1 MGEESREVPDM
12 TSARLLTVSLLA
24 MLDSSELRRARSC
37 RDFVCSS
44 LAGSALEGWVCSCL
58 GLVSVILSFLRS
70 NVSADFLD
78 SFRICSD

>member
-12 TSARLLTVSLLA
+12 ISARLLTVSLLA
-24 MLDSSELRRARSC
+24 MLDSSELRRALSC
-37 RDFVCSS
+37 GDFVL
-44 LAGSALEGWVCSCL
+44 LAGSALEGWEFSCL

-78 SFRICSD
+78 SFKTCSD